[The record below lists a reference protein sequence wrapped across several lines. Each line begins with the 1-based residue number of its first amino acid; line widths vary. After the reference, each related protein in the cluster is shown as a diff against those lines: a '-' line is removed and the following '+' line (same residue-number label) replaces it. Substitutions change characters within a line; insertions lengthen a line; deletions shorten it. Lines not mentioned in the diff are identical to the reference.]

1 MTCNLIC
8 SDQTRKCKWLR
19 FVTCLD
25 CYTKRK
31 RSACFINSFISS
43 IWTCYTVFKCYLLES
58 MYFWMWRFYDNMSV
72 NQAPQV
78 SRLVR
83 LFDSDKSIRK
93 KSSKPAIKGSQ
104 TSSQDIQRV
113 GKYLESALSESH
125 SNNVW
130 LFAYGSLVWDSDFEY
145 KERHTG
151 FIHGFKRR

>member
-1 MTCNLIC
+1 MIKQENVNDLGLSLVWI
-8 SDQTRKCKWLR
+8 
-19 FVTCLD
+19 VTQKEKEVLVLS
-25 CYTKRK
+25 TLL
-31 RSACFINSFISS
+31 SAL
-43 IWTCYTVFKCYLLES
+43 IWTCYTVFKCYLFES
-58 MYFWMWRFYDNMSV
+58 MYFRMWRFDDNMSAD
-72 NQAPQV
+72 QAPQV

-104 TSSQDIQRV
+104 TSSEDIQRV

>member
-1 MTCNLIC
+1 
-8 SDQTRKCKWLR
+8 
-19 FVTCLD
+19 
-25 CYTKRK
+25 
-31 RSACFINSFISS
+31 
-43 IWTCYTVFKCYLLES
+43 
-58 MYFWMWRFYDNMSV
+58 MSV

-130 LFAYGSLVWDSDFEY
+130 LFAYGSLVWDSEFEY